1 MPQAYDWRFYVMQIC
16 SISNINC
23 FGSRRV
29 YAKSISFYGKH
40 WTIGSTK
47 NTNSSS
53 RVGRCGN
60 VIAWLIHAGG
70 QPRAIGV
77 QELCTLIELLHDHD
91 WSFITF
97 EAFISGHL
105 QQLTVGV
112 SPINGHVTM
121 FFGLGICVTLKLGF
135 LVHTWRACWNSPFF
149 PPMCCMLAETV
160 PFCAD
165 KSIVANAPFPLS
177 CWYIACLLKLSLF
190 LIEYGVLAQTPF
202 SSFHAH
208 MEANWCS
215 PCQPSFTPGGITRHG
230 HTHFSSNLWAINAML
245 SHLIVC
251 KRGFNWQQICLFYGA
266 LSEQE

>member
-121 FFGLGICVTLKLGF
+121 FFGLSAYASLWNWGF
-135 LVHTWRACWNSPFF
+135 SSIHDE
-149 PPMCCMLAETV
+149 LAETL
-160 PFCAD
+160 PFFRQC
-165 KSIVANAPFPLS
+165 V
-177 CWYIACLLKLSLF
+177 ACLQKLSLF
-190 LIEYGVLAQTPF
+190 VPIRA
-202 SSFHAH
+202 
-208 MEANWCS
+208 
-215 PCQPSFTPGGITRHG
+215 
-230 HTHFSSNLWAINAML
+230 
-245 SHLIVC
+245 
-251 KRGFNWQQICLFYGA
+251 
-266 LSEQE
+266 